1 MWGLVAPRCVE
12 SSWIRDQPRVPCFGK
27 WILIHWTTRDV
38 QMSSFS
44 KALCPDRWGC
54 SWVGK
59 AERKGNV
66 RVPLT
71 TLWWASLVAQIINNL
86 PANAEDLGSIPGSG
100 RSPGEGNAN
109 PLLYSC
115 LGNPM
120 HREAWWATVH
130 GVAKTQTRLKWLNS
144 SSSNCSL
151 ITVYLK
157 HDFSKCHKWFI
168 SKISSSELRPNS
180 MRCSSNKFNKW
191 RTLWLMCQKA

>member
-44 KALCPDRWGC
+44 KALCPNRWGC

-71 TLWWASLVAQIINNL
+71 ALWWASLVAQIINNL

-100 RSPGEGNAN
+100 RSPGEGNSN

-120 HREAWWATVH
+120 HKRSLVGYSSWGCKDPDTAEATKQQQQQLLFDNCLF
-130 GVAKTQTRLKWLNS
+130 KT
-144 SSSNCSL
+144 
-151 ITVYLK
+151 
-157 HDFSKCHKWFI
+157 WFFKV
-168 SKISSSELRPNS
+168 S
-180 MRCSSNKFNKW
+180 
-191 RTLWLMCQKA
+191 